1 MKKNITAKQH
11 ADALVRLM
19 QVTSNAT
26 NEYLAIDN
34 DNNISQTRKDAIA
47 KHSLKAIIKQRE
59 IFDAIDKVYNAQKQ
73 SW

>member
-59 IFDAIDKVYNAQKQ
+59 IFDAIVKVYNAQKQ